1 MTTCSIMQHRCSIMI
16 QRSSYHS
23 QLREPTKSFKS
34 LTYMHLRQFH
44 KVLGWLVR
52 SLLYYYPDARQRQHS
67 TGYET
72 MTISESLKSEI
83 LDNDN
88 CRCRAC
94 GFSDRL
100 TLEIDH
106 IKPRSLGGSDDL
118 DNLQVLCSFCNNTK
132 ANVEIEPLAI
142 REPLALE
149 AGFGDQ
155 FDIFCDRMEFAT
167 SIDNARIEQINEL
180 TRKARS
186 WQTEGKRNLT
196 IRKRLDKLTTPG
208 IVQEILE
215 TIR

>member
-1 MTTCSIMQHRCSIMI
+1 M
-16 QRSSYHS
+16 
-23 QLREPTKSFKS
+23 
-34 LTYMHLRQFH
+34 
-44 KVLGWLVR
+44 
-52 SLLYYYPDARQRQHS
+52 A
-67 TGYET
+67 
-72 MTISESLKSEI
+72 ISESLKSEI
-83 LDNDN
+83 LDHDN

-142 REPLALE
+142 REPLAYGE
-149 AGFGDQ
+149 GFGDQ
-155 FDIFCDRMEFAT
+155 SEIFCNRMKFSD

-180 TRKARS
+180 TREARS
-186 WQTEGKRNLT
+186 WQAEGKRNLT
-196 IRKRLDKLTTPG
+196 IRKRLEKKTTSG